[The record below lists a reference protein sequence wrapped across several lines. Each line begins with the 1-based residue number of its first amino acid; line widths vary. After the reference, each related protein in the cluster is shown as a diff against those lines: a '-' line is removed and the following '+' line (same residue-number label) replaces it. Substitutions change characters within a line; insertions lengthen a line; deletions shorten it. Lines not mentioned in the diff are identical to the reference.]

1 MTRTAD
7 GRELT
12 VWRTSPEFPKYQ
24 ITPDGD
30 IRNRRT
36 GKLVNEWQ
44 NKTTGAWCYALRKQL
59 PDGRLRNYNRHY
71 ASLVRQT
78 YPEQEETT

>member
-1 MTRTAD
+1 MTTKTAD

-12 VWRTSPEFPKYQ
+12 TWRTIPEFPKYQ

-30 IRNRRT
+30 VRNRRT

-44 NKTTGAWCYALRKQL
+44 NKTTGNWSYALRKQL
-59 PDGRLRNYNRHY
+59 PDGRLRNYNRNY

-78 YPEQEETT
+78 YPEAGA

>member
-12 VWRTSPEFPKYQ
+12 TWRTIPEFPKYQ

-44 NKTTGAWCYALRKQL
+44 NKTTGTWSYALRKQL
-59 PDGRLRNYNRHY
+59 PDGRLRNYNRNY
-71 ASLVRQT
+71 TSLVRQA
-78 YPEQEETT
+78 YPEAGA

>member
-1 MTRTAD
+1 MTTKTAD

-12 VWRTSPEFPKYQ
+12 TWRTIPEFPKYQ

-30 IRNRRT
+30 VRNRRT

-44 NKTTGAWCYALRKQL
+44 NKTTGNWSYALRKQL
-59 PDGRLRNYNRHY
+59 PDGRLRNYNRNY
-71 ASLVRQT
+71 ASLVRQA
-78 YPEQEETT
+78 YPEADA